1 MFPHRGEVCRGLCAV
16 IMYAYMFINVC
27 ICPCTRERVDESNW
41 RAVSTVSRREEWEDG
56 RKGGG
61 SCVETS
67 QLPNLLGLE
76 LSNSGW
82 HQNNRQQTVSTAS
95 QTHILYCSA
104 CFHVC
109 AASPLSCWSPAVS
122 KGGSHVRGRAAKV
135 SFLDQRLNSRDIMS
149 FSVATLP
156 LTAAHL
162 PRHRNLD
169 CGSPWQTVCLLQC
182 VRMCLLS

>member
-1 MFPHRGEVCRGLCAV
+1 MGGRTERRGQLCRDL
-16 IMYAYMFINVC
+16 
-27 ICPCTRERVDESNW
+27 T
-41 RAVSTVSRREEWEDG
+41 T
-56 RKGGG
+56 
-61 SCVETS
+61 T
-67 QLPNLLGLE
+67 QLAGPGAFE
-76 LSNSGW
+76 QWVASK
-82 HQNNRQQTVSTAS
+82 QQAADSEHSLTD
-95 QTHILYCSA
+95 THILYCSA